1 MAGYPIE
8 ALKKAETITG
18 LDIIPLQQNGITKQ
32 LERSIFD
39 QAVIIKEA
47 GSQSSGIIRKE
58 GVFVLK
64 NETQINFTL
73 ETAAGRIV
81 EDNEYIDSAEAASG
95 WIVYVVNTSGIQHT
109 VIHDANSWPINAGE
123 ILCFYWTGSRFTLHN
138 IVINNLTV
146 RGDTKLLEVPAVQTL
161 VAENK
166 LAVIGADG
174 KIISTTVND
183 IVELANVDGKINNAL
198 TNLSNVKIIKFEYG
212 GTNYNDLVPTNDYK
226 TIYWVRGT
234 SVNPNTNSPNNE
246 HNVNYIVEA
255 FTSGTGNT
263 YRTKQIAYHMENKNI
278 IYIRSL
284 ENGNWTS
291 WEKLTT
297 ETDVNNALTDYV
309 GKGKTIYPTE
319 VAVNLNDINEVFKK
333 AKLVNKNTS
342 NLPSSLPTL
351 SNSAYGYVDTVPLY
365 NDNNARVKQ
374 ELFISDNPD
383 GNAWQQFHYMRF
395 RVDGVWLG
403 WRKITTETDL
413 ANYEKK
419 VVSVKLNV
427 GSATLNCVNG
437 HNYLIYLSHPYVKTG
452 IYSFFAETNG
462 TYSVQ
467 TVSEVGTSTKPTFTV
482 NGLTLTIISGCKID
496 VIDLGLYN

>member
-8 ALKKAETITG
+8 ALKKAETVTG

-81 EDNEYIDSAEAASG
+81 EDNEYKDSAEAASG

-174 KIISTTVND
+174 KIISTTINQVASL
-183 IVELANVDGKINNAL
+183 VTANFSK
-198 TNLSNVKIIKFEYG
+198 VKIIQISDCNNAYPDENGKKETYFAD
-212 GTNYNDLVPTNDYK
+212 GTAINTPSNSLLWFIESERFFYSNNWRITQVAISQSASTTNK
-226 TIYWVRGT
+226 
-234 SVNPNTNSPNNE
+234 P
-246 HNVNYIVEA
+246 
-255 FTSGTGNT
+255 
-263 YRTKQIAYHMENKNI
+263 QQ
-278 IYIRSL
+278 YIRHGTYVPDKKSWS
-284 ENGNWTS
+284 WTS
-291 WEKLTT
+291 WEK
-297 ETDVNNALTDYV
+297 V
-309 GKGKTIYPTE
+309 
-319 VAVNLNDINEVFKK
+319 
-333 AKLVNKNTS
+333 
-342 NLPSSLPTL
+342 
-351 SNSAYGYVDTVPLY
+351 
-365 NDNNARVKQ
+365 
-374 ELFISDNPD
+374 
-383 GNAWQQFHYMRF
+383 
-395 RVDGVWLG
+395 
-403 WRKITTETDL
+403 TTETDL

-427 GSATLNCVNG
+427 GSATLNGVNG
-437 HNYLIYLSHPYVKTG
+437 HNYLIYLSHPYTKTG

-467 TVSEVGTSTKPTFTV
+467 TVSEVGTSTKPTFVV
-482 NGLTLTIISGCKID
+482 NGLTLTITSSCKID